1 MNKQELMENE
11 LTSLHES
18 IEEITKS
25 FEQGRVDENN
35 DLVLPESAAI
45 RIKLLLED
53 V

>member
-11 LTSLHES
+11 LKTLRSAMD
-18 IEEITKS
+18 EITEC